1 MIYALKLRHRKE
13 VLRNNSNNRKGKPV
27 ERQGRKVTD
36 LTGRETA
43 WPPDCL
49 MFQWTSIKLFDGEF
63 TGVFGLIPGF
73 IGLVMGPLIFYF

>member
-1 MIYALKLRHRKE
+1 
-13 VLRNNSNNRKGKPV
+13 
-27 ERQGRKVTD
+27 
-36 LTGRETA
+36 
-43 WPPDCL
+43 